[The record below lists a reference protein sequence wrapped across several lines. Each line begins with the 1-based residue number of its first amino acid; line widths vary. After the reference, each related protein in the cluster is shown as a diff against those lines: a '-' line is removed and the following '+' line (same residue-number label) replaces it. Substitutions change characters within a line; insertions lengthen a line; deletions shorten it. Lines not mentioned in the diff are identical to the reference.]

1 MVEVLPPELHRPPS
15 LHSLKLPTYF
25 LKLPLQ
31 LLKVPLQLPK
41 VLPQLL
47 KLPPQLLKLKQ
58 RKSQAKGTSRMRGL
72 DGIRSGTNPF
82 VADWREYGA
91 VCGIWL
97 RSVA

>member
-25 LKLPLQ
+25 LKLPQ
-31 LLKVPLQLPK
+31 
-41 VLPQLL
+41 QLL
-47 KLPPQLLKLKQ
+47 KLPLQLLKLKQ

>member
-31 LLKVPLQLPK
+31 LLKVPL
-41 VLPQLL
+41 
-47 KLPPQLLKLKQ
+47 QLLKLKQ

>member
-15 LHSLKLPTYF
+15 LHSLKLPSYF

-31 LLKVPLQLPK
+31 LLKLPLQLPK
-41 VLPQLL
+41 VL
-47 KLPPQLLKLKQ
+47 PQLLKLKQ

>member
-25 LKLPLQ
+25 LKLPL
-31 LLKVPLQLPK
+31 
-41 VLPQLL
+41 QLL